1 MPVIDEPRHRGSLDP
16 PFRSVSLDRQH
27 SIVPLPR
34 PYFRLSVRLL
44 VPLIAFTLG
53 CDNTSGPRT
62 GRLVVD
68 VTGLPAGTGADVR
81 VTGPASFDQRV
92 TATATFEGLEPGA
105 YAVSITPVTVSATT
119 YAAAPAQQSVDVR
132 GGATATAQVL
142 YLAFGLNL
150 QLVVQGLTNPVF
162 LTAPA
167 GDSRLFIVEQPGRI
181 RIVKNGQLLATP
193 FLDITSKVRYGGEQ
207 GLLSMAFDPG
217 YATNGRFYVYY
228 TDPQFVLT
236 IERYQA
242 TPGADVASTTATPVL
257 TIPHPVNTN
266 HNGGLLMFGP
276 DGMLYIGTGDGG
288 SAGDP
293 PGNAQN
299 TNSLLGKLLRID
311 VRTLPYTPAGTTRE
325 IWAMGLRNP
334 WRWDFREVAGN
345 PGRTDLYIADV
356 GQGAWEEINFV
367 LGNPGGLNYG
377 WNRLEG
383 NACYPPSTT
392 GCSTTGLTMP
402 VHVYSHSDGCSI
414 TGGFV
419 YRGTA
424 IPEIQNDFLFSDYCT
439 GFLASLRGDPTIGFT
454 RIRWTIPSIGN
465 VLSFGED
472 ASGEQYMLTGS
483 GQVHKIIRKP

>member
-1 MPVIDEPRHRGSLDP
+1 MVPLRRSSVR
-16 PFRSVSLDRQH
+16 PFRG
-27 SIVPLPR
+27 
-34 PYFRLSVRLL
+34 LL
-44 VPLIAFTLG
+44 IPLIVLTLG
-53 CDNTSGPRT
+53 CDSSSGPRT

-68 VTGLPAGTGADVR
+68 VSGLPAGTAAEIR
-81 VTGPASFDQRV
+81 VTGPANFDQRV
-92 TATATFEGLEPGA
+92 TATAAFEQLEPGT
-105 YAVSITPVTVSATT
+105 YAVSITPVTVGGTT
-119 YAAAPAQQSVDVR
+119 YTAAPAQQSVDVA
-132 GGATATAQVL
+132 GGRTATAQVL
-142 YLAFGLNL
+142 YLAFGLDL
-150 QLVVQGLTNPVF
+150 QLVVQGLANPVF
-162 LTAPA
+162 LTTPP
-167 GDSRLFIVEQPGRI
+167 GDNTRLFVVEQPGRV
-181 RIVKNGQLLATP
+181 RIVKGGQLLATP
-193 FLDITSKVRYGGEQ
+193 FLDITSRVRFGGEQ
-207 GLLSMAFDPG
+207 GLLSMAFDPS

-228 TDPQFVLT
+228 TNPQFALT
-236 IERYQA
+236 IERYEG

-257 TIPHPVNTN
+257 SIPHPVNTN

-299 TNSLLGKLLRID
+299 INSLLGKLLRID
-311 VRTLPYTPAGTTRE
+311 VRTLPYTPQGTTRE
-325 IWAMGLRNP
+325 IWATGLRNP
-334 WRWDFREVAGN
+334 WRWDFRQVAGN

-402 VHVYSHSDGCSI
+402 VHVYSHSEGCSI

-424 IPEIQNDFLFSDYCT
+424 IPEIQGDFLFSDYCS

-454 RIRWTIPSIGN
+454 RIRWTIPNIGN
-465 VLSFGED
+465 VSSFGED
-472 ASGEQYMLTGS
+472 ASGEQYMLTS
-483 GQVHKIIRKP
+483 AGQVHKIVPKR